1 MSSEISLQVE
11 GVSRSFGS
19 LQALLDVDLSVEAG
33 ERRAIIGPNG
43 AGKTTLFSIISG
55 TMPAS
60 SGRVR
65 LFGRDIT
72 RMPPH
77 KRALLGMSR
86 TYQITNLFPSLTV
99 LENVL
104 LGIQAHRPMKLAMHR
119 PRTTY
124 GSLYTKAQEILDT
137 WGLWDSRDIVV
148 RNLSYGEQ
156 RQVEILLALAGEPKV
171 LLLDEPTAGLS
182 TAETQTVTNLIRGLP
197 RDMSILLIE
206 HDMDV
211 VFDLVDRITVLHMGQ
226 LLAEGTPQ
234 EIQADQSVTDI
245 YLGTAGE
252 ELFA

>member
-1 MSSEISLQVE
+1 MSSAQSLKVE
-11 GVSRSFGS
+11 DVSRNFGS
-19 LQALLDVDLSVEAG
+19 LQALQSIDLSIDPGA
-33 ERRAIIGPNG
+33 RHAIIGPNG
-43 AGKTTLFSIISG
+43 AGKTTLFHIISG
-55 TMPAS
+55 TVPPS
-60 SGRVR
+60 SGRVH

-72 RMPPH
+72 NVPAHR
-77 KRALLGMSR
+77 RALLGMSR
-86 TYQITNLFPSLTV
+86 TYQVTNLFPNLSV
-99 LENVL
+99 LDNVL

-119 PRTTY
+119 PRSSYRT
-124 GSLYTKAQEILDT
+124 LYDKADELLET
-137 WGLWDSRDIVV
+137 WGLSEARDSIA

-156 RQVEILLALAGEPKV
+156 RQVEILLALAGDPKV

-182 TAETQTVTNLIRGLP
+182 TAETNTVTQLIRNLP

-226 LLAEGTPQ
+226 FLAEGTPA

-252 ELFA
+252 ELFT

>member
-1 MSSEISLQVE
+1 MSSAPSLKVE
-11 GVSRSFGS
+11 DISRSFGS
-19 LQALLDVDLSVEAG
+19 LQALLSINLSLEPG

-43 AGKTTLFSIISG
+43 AGKTTLFHIISG
-55 TMPAS
+55 TMPPS
-60 SGRVR
+60 SGRVH

-72 RMPPH
+72 HVPAHR
-77 KRALLGMSR
+77 RALLGMSR
-86 TYQITNLFPSLTV
+86 TYQVTNLFPNLTV
-99 LENVL
+99 LDNVL

-119 PRTTY
+119 PRTSY
-124 GSLYTKAQEILDT
+124 RPLYDKAHELLET
-137 WGLWDSRDIVV
+137 WGVSDTRDSIV

-156 RQVEILLALAGEPKV
+156 RQVEILLALAGDPQV

-182 TAETQTVTNLIRGLP
+182 TAETQTVSHLIRNLP

-211 VFDLVDRITVLHMGQ
+211 VFDLVDHITVLHMGQ
-226 LLAEGTPQ
+226 FLAEGTPR